1 MRSLNINV
9 DGRGP
14 IPSDSALCLSEP
26 YAIILDSLHWRSCF
40 GVRLQHFDIG
50 RSVWLAE
57 EFAILR
63 LCCHFALVYLVERLD
78 IMSTGH
84 CD

>member
-1 MRSLNINV
+1 MAEGQFQATALFASANLTRS
-9 DGRGP
+9 
-14 IPSDSALCLSEP
+14 AWT
-26 YAIILDSLHWRSCF
+26 ALHWRSCF